1 MSQVPPLSE
10 TKRKLLEQYLNQGR
24 AATVD
29 QGSIIIPRPSG
40 EPVPLSLSQ
49 EQLWL
54 RERTAPGIPLLYNEC
69 VTVRM
74 LGPLEVP
81 ALEESLAEIIRRHEI
96 WRTSYDTR
104 NGQPVQ
110 VVQPAQK
117 KFQLPLLD

>member
-29 QGSIIIPRPSG
+29 RGSIIIPRPSG

-54 RERTAPGIPLLYNEC
+54 RERTTPGTPLLYNEC
-69 VTVRM
+69 ITVRM
-74 LGPLEVP
+74 PGALDVP
-81 ALEESLAEIIRRHEI
+81 ALERSVAEIIRRHEI

-110 VVQPAQK
+110 IIHPAPE
-117 KFQLPLLD
+117 QLT